1 MAQTFDHSWD
11 IIAYEVRMFHATY
24 ETVLD
29 PSELNKLPKVMA
41 NAIEE
46 SAVLHTRILCDVFLN
61 KGMDPDDIQ
70 LSTLFPAWYTN
81 SKYQKIK
88 WLAGNLRKT
97 YGSAQKRGSP
107 CWVFNKMMAHPT
119 AHRGKSYDYTII
131 LENLEPLIQNIIT
144 EIELLRGV
152 RFTWSW

>member
-1 MAQTFDHSWD
+1 MAQSLNHSWD
-11 IIAYEVRMFHATY
+11 VIAYEVRMFHATY
-24 ETVLD
+24 GVI
-29 PSELNKLPKVMA
+29 LNSNKIKNLSNVIA

-70 LSTLFPAWYTN
+70 LSTLFPIWYTN
-81 SKYQKIK
+81 TKYQRIK
-88 WLAGNLRKT
+88 RLASALRKA
-97 YGSAQKRGSP
+97 YGSAQKLGSP

-119 AHRGKSYDYTII
+119 AHRGKSYDYTTI
-131 LENLEPLIQNIIT
+131 LENLEPMIQNIIS
-144 EIELLRGV
+144 EIEHLRGD